1 MIFANSLDPDQ
12 AGQNIWP
19 DQVFLKDFFE
29 KLMWKKSA
37 DNTLEKVTLWIY
49 FWYFITRI

>member
-29 KLMWKKSA
+29 KV
-37 DNTLEKVTLWIY
+37 DLEKISRQQT
-49 FWYFITRI
+49 